1 MFTVQG
7 DVIGG
12 FCDGISRR
20 NFLKV
25 GAMGLGFGGVG
36 LPDMLRLQ
44 ASQDNPKPSYKAVI
58 NLHLEGGPPQMDTFD
73 MKPDSSL
80 ELRGE
85 FSPIR
90 TKVPGTH
97 ICELLPNLAK
107 LTDKFTIIRSVIG
120 NVNKH
125 NYDTTQLG
133 YPGLGLPKP
142 AMRSIGGAPSIGGV
156 ISKLLGGRDGM
167 PAYVWDKVG
176 GSQEEVQD
184 GWLGPRYAPFDPKVS
199 PKSFEATIPEERL
212 HDRIG
217 LLGMIDKVRRTID
230 NSKNMEVADQ
240 YTQEAVNMVLSGK
253 VAEAMDLTKEP
264 ESSRAKYVD
273 GIPTQWRGQT
283 ERLMLARRLVEAGAR
298 YVSLNWGGYLGFDS
312 HDNNYPRMRSIL
324 PPFDMSLSA
333 LITDLYERGLDKDVL
348 VVAWGEF
355 GRTPVVNDKAGRDH
369 WPQVQSALVIGGGL
383 KMGQVIGVTDH
394 LAGEPIERPVHVH
407 EVIAT
412 IYDHCGINTQET
424 QLVDPNGRPRYLL
437 DYLKPIQELG

>member
-7 DVIGG
+7 DAIGG

-264 ESSRAKYVD
+264 ESSRAKYID

-355 GRTPVVNDKAGRDH
+355 GRTPKINKNAGRDH
-369 WPQVQSALVIGGGL
+369 WGPCNTMMFAGAGVRGGNIVGA
-383 KMGQVIGVTDH
+383 TDH
-394 LAGEPIERPVHVH
+394 LGAQPTDETQYPENFS
-407 EVIAT
+407 AL
-412 IYDHCGINTQET
+412 IYDTLGIPRDATW
-424 QLVDPNGRPRYLL
+424 VDMEGRPHAIYRGR
-437 DYLKPIQELG
+437 PIAGLA